1 MTEMKN
7 IQELLSTGIG
17 TEGTLLLPRKIYS
30 TIIDEA
36 GKHLIPRELA
46 AIYIGPSGIPGAS
59 VDLNLN
65 VVDKMDVRLIAEG
78 AEIFLDQTE
87 YSNLN
92 LKPEKWGV
100 SVRIT
105 RELIED
111 SQFGILAHN
120 LMIVG
125 RRFAENENAR
135 IIADA
140 LDSAGNSVSG
150 STAVTIANVTRAMQY
165 LEDNDYT
172 PSDLIIGNEVLN
184 DFRNIDTFVEYSK
197 VGNTEM
203 LARGF
208 LGTIYGMN
216 VIRVSTNAGMTTT
229 TAYVID
235 RNHAYVMA
243 EKRPVTVERF
253 ELPQFDMSA
262 AAVTQR
268 FRVKALRAA
277 AIAKI
282 TSS

>member
-1 MTEMKN
+1 MKQT
-7 IQELLSTGIG
+7 IQELLTTGTG
-17 TEGTLLLPRKIYS
+17 TEGSLLIVKQIYDTLLESVNGTRI
-30 TIIDEA
+30 
-36 GKHLIPRELA
+36 GRQFA
-46 AIYIGPSGIPGAS
+46 AIVVGPSGIPGS
-59 VDLNLN
+59 SLDFNLEDERAGA
-65 VVDKMDVRLIAEG
+65 VFKIPEG
-78 AEIFLDQTE
+78 APIPIHTVTYTSF
-87 YSNLN
+87 NI
-92 LKPEKWGV
+92 KPAKYGT
-100 SVRIT
+100 RPLIT
-105 RELIED
+105 REMIED
-111 SQFGILAHN
+111 SKFALLAQHIKRAGVT
-120 LMIVG
+120 LG
-125 RRFAENENAR
+125 ENEDSL
-135 IIADA
+135 IITA
-140 LDSAGNSVSG
+140 LDQAANTVSG
-150 STAVTIANVTRAMQY
+150 GAAVTIANITRAMQY